1 MLTAAQS
8 VLDVAPEQPICLFG
22 AVLNKYTSKQGPACV
37 MNVNKSS
44 FWVLGDQEL
53 VGEHLLS
60 WWRGR
65 PAVTELPDLSITS
78 FGIPWDQA
86 VPVANC
92 APNELA
98 GYVYDEQNRVKLQNT
113 PQMDLVSLV
122 ETSKFCTAGC
132 ALPYCRA
139 KVEESNVTVREGVT
153 LYKCGAKR
161 PHLCLTF
168 CWRFMYQGQFK
179 LSGQEEIF
187 TMWLRDPAVATIMR
201 MSGDEFSVL
210 TPQQKVETAA
220 ARRSGGTYTAS
231 IACER
236 PSGNFNGGKPVL
248 YCTKLTASV

>member
-1 MLTAAQS
+1 
-8 VLDVAPEQPICLFG
+8 
-22 AVLNKYTSKQGPACV
+22 
-37 MNVNKSS
+37 
-44 FWVLGDQEL
+44 L
-53 VGEHLLS
+53 VGLF
-60 WWRGR
+60 R
-65 PAVTELPDLSITS
+65 ELPDLSITS

-92 APNELA
+92 ALNELA

-139 KVEESNVTVREGVT
+139 KVREPTCQLCTYLHFWFGVAAEQVEESNVTVREGVT

-168 CWRFMYQGQFK
+168 CWRFMCQGQFK
-179 LSGQEEIF
+179 LSGQEEVRACASRASAASLDVHLPGCLAVQIF